1 MVSAAPHT
9 PISFIDG
16 RGGPTAVAGATGFNV
31 GAVNLWRH
39 RNKIPRSAW
48 PEVLAAYSDVTIA
61 DLLEIE
67 QLSGRERITA

>member
-1 MVSAAPHT
+1 MVTPSRHT

-16 RGGPTAVAGATGFNV
+16 RGGPTAVAVATGYNV

-48 PEVLAAYSDVTIA
+48 PEVLTAYSDVTIA